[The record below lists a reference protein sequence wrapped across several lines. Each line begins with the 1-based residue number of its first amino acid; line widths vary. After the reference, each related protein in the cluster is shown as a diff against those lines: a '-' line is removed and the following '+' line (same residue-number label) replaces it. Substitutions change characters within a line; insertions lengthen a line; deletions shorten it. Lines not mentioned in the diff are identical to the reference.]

1 MKGTVMK
8 KPGHLDRAAG
18 VMVGLACGDALG
30 AAYEFGGPY
39 SADMPVE
46 MKGGGAFGWQ
56 PGEWTDDT
64 AMAIPLLEVV
74 DTGERPRDRNLRP
87 AVQQWIEWMQDA
99 KDVGNQT
106 SAVLG
111 EAELTVTGDFH
122 DLDTAVLTAA
132 REFQERFPDAAGNG
146 SLMRTGPYGL
156 VGQDLEYVAKTA
168 AGQSELTHPHH
179 DAVAACAIWS
189 ATISHAV
196 DTGELDIRKGL
207 EASAVEVLDD
217 DSRMLWISRIEEA
230 EAYPPEHFTRNGWV
244 VQALQGAWS
253 SIVHSGSRADN
264 DPNHVRRALEM
275 AVRGGGDTDTVAAI
289 AGGLIGAA
297 YGVSAF
303 PSEWKRQIH
312 GWPGWR
318 TDELIEH
325 AVNATRAWKEPGT
338 DFDSS
343 WPSTDYC
350 DYSDWQ
356 AIDTCVPHPHDPG
369 VYLGGIG
376 ALDRLSS
383 DVDAVVSLCR
393 IGRQQVPDSIA
404 RENRV
409 SVWLVDSDQPSDNQY
424 VDFTLTEAADMVAR
438 MRQEGKTV
446 LLHCVQAHSRTPAVG
461 ALYAARH
468 LGVAIDEA
476 LREVNTVLPLANP
489 NPAFVAAIRRIA
501 NEGEEQ

>member
-1 MKGTVMK
+1 MM

-46 MKGGGAFGWQ
+46 MKGGGAFGWE

-64 AMAIPLLEVV
+64 AMAIPLLEIVES
-74 DTGERPRDRNLRP
+74 GERPRGYNLRP
-87 AVQQWIEWMQDA
+87 AVQRWIEWMNDA

-111 EAELTVTGDFH
+111 EVELAARDDFYRLDIAAETP
-122 DLDTAVLTAA
+122 A

-146 SLMRTGPYGL
+146 SLMRTAPYGL
-156 VGQDLEYVAKTA
+156 VGQDLEYVAMTA

-179 DAVAACAIWS
+179 DTMAACAIWS
-189 ATISHAV
+189 AAISHAV
-196 DTGELDIRKGL
+196 DTGELDLRKGL
-207 EASAVEVLDD
+207 EASAGVVLDED
-217 DSRMLWISRIEEA
+217 THRLWLSRIEEA
-230 EAYPPEHFTRNGWV
+230 ETYPPEHFTKNGWV

-253 SIVHSGSRADN
+253 SIVHSGNRAEN
-264 DPNHVRRALEM
+264 DPQHVRRALEM

-289 AGGLIGAA
+289 AGGLIVAA
-297 YGVSAF
+297 YGVSAI
-303 PSEWKRQIH
+303 PLEWKRRIH

-318 TDELIEH
+318 ADELIEH
-325 AVNATRAWKEPGT
+325 AVNATRVWNEQDK
-338 DFDSS
+338 DFDNA

-350 DYSDWQ
+350 DYSDWR
-356 AIDTCVPHPHDPG
+356 ATDTCIAHPHDRG

-376 ALDRLSS
+376 ALNRLLA

-393 IGRQQVPDSIA
+393 IGRRQVPDSVK
-404 RENRV
+404 REDSV
-409 SVWLVDSDQPSDNQY
+409 SVWLVDSAAAADNQY
-424 VDFTLTEAADMVAR
+424 IDFTLTEAADMVAR
-438 MRQEGKTV
+438 MRKEGKTV

-468 LGVAIDEA
+468 LGVPIDDA
-476 LREVNTVLPLANP
+476 LRDINAVLPMANP
-489 NPAFVAAIRRIA
+489 NPAFIAAIRRIA
-501 NEGEEQ
+501 TTGAEE

>member
-1 MKGTVMK
+1 MT

-39 SADMPVE
+39 PADMPVE
-46 MKGGGAFGWQ
+46 MKGGGAFGWE

-74 DTGERPRDRNLRP
+74 ESGERPRGYNLRP
-87 AVQQWIEWMQDA
+87 AVQRWIEWMHDA

-111 EAELTVTGDFH
+111 EAELTARGDYYR
-122 DLDTAVLTAA
+122 LDIAAATVA
-132 REFQERFPDAAGNG
+132 REFQARFPDAAGNG
-146 SLMRTGPYGL
+146 SLMRTAPYGL
-156 VGQDLEYVAKTA
+156 VGQNLEYVAKTA
-168 AGQSELTHPHH
+168 AGQSELTHPHP
-179 DAVAACAIWS
+179 DAMAACAIWS
-189 ATISHAV
+189 AAIAHAV

-207 EASAVEVLDD
+207 EASAVEVLDEEGQKQW
-217 DSRMLWISRIEEA
+217 LSRIEEA
-230 EAYPPEHFTRNGWV
+230 EAHPPEYFTKNGWV
-244 VQALQGAWS
+244 VQAFQGAWS
-253 SIVHSGSRADN
+253 SIVHSGNRTET
-264 DPNHVRRALEM
+264 DPHHGRRALEM

-289 AGGLIGAA
+289 AGGLVGGA
-297 YGVSAF
+297 YGASAI
-303 PSEWKRQIH
+303 PLEWKLRIH

-318 TDELIEH
+318 ADELVEH
-325 AVNATRAWKEPGT
+325 AVTATRVWKEYGEN
-338 DFDSS
+338 FDNV

-350 DYSDWQ
+350 DYSDWLG
-356 AIDTCVPHPHDPG
+356 IDTCVAHPHDQG

-376 ALDRLSS
+376 ALDRLPD

-393 IGRQQVPDSIA
+393 IGRRQVPDTVS
-404 RENRV
+404 REDRV
-409 SVWLVDSDQPSDNQY
+409 SVWLVDSSAAEDNQY
-424 VDFTLTEAADMVAR
+424 VDFTLTESADMVAR
-438 MRQEGKTV
+438 MRKEGKTV

-468 LGVAIDEA
+468 LGVPIDDA
-476 LREVNTVLPLANP
+476 LRGVTAALPMANP

-501 NEGEEQ
+501 TTGAEE

>member
-1 MKGTVMK
+1 MM

-46 MKGGGAFGWQ
+46 MKGGGAFGWE

-64 AMAIPLLEVV
+64 AMAIPLLEIVES
-74 DTGERPRDRNLRP
+74 GERPRGYNLRP
-87 AVQQWIEWMQDA
+87 AVQHWIEWMHDA

-111 EAELTVTGDFH
+111 EVELAARGDYYQLDIAAE
-122 DLDTAVLTAA
+122 TAA

-146 SLMRTGPYGL
+146 SLMRTAPYGL
-156 VGQDLEYVAKTA
+156 VGQDLEYVTMTA

-179 DAVAACAIWS
+179 DAKAACAIWS
-189 ATISHAV
+189 AAISHAV
-196 DTGELDIRKGL
+196 DTGELDLRKGL
-207 EASAVEVLDD
+207 EASAGVVLDED
-217 DSRMLWISRIEEA
+217 THRLWLSRIEEA
-230 EAYPPEHFTRNGWV
+230 ETYPPEHFTKNGWV

-253 SIVHSGSRADN
+253 SIVHSGNRAEN
-264 DPNHVRRALEM
+264 DPHHVRRALEM

-289 AGGLIGAA
+289 AGGLIVAA
-297 YGVSAF
+297 YGVSAI
-303 PSEWKRQIH
+303 PLEWKRRIH

-318 TDELIEH
+318 AEELIEH
-325 AVNATRAWKEPGT
+325 AVKATRMWNEQDK
-338 DFDSS
+338 DFDNA

-350 DYSDWQ
+350 DYSDWR
-356 AIDTCVPHPHDPG
+356 ATDTCIAHPHDRG

-376 ALDRLSS
+376 ALNRLLA

-393 IGRQQVPDSIA
+393 IGRRQVPDSVK
-404 RENRV
+404 REDSV
-409 SVWLVDSDQPSDNQY
+409 SVWLVDSAAAADNQY
-424 VDFTLTEAADMVAR
+424 IDFTLTEAADMVAR
-438 MRQEGKTV
+438 MRKEGKTV

-468 LGVAIDEA
+468 LGVPIDDA
-476 LREVNTVLPLANP
+476 LRNVNTVLPMANP

-501 NEGEEQ
+501 TTGAEE

>member
-1 MKGTVMK
+1 MK
-8 KPGHLDRAAG
+8 KTGHLDRAAG

-39 SADMPVE
+39 PADMPVE
-46 MKGGGAFGWQ
+46 MKGGGAFGWA

-64 AMAIPLLEVV
+64 SMAIPLLELVE
-74 DTGERPRDRNLRP
+74 TGERPRGYNLRP
-87 AVQQWIEWMQDA
+87 AMQRWIEWMQDA

-111 EAELTVTGDFH
+111 EAKLAARGDFYQ
-122 DLDTAVLTAA
+122 LDTAALTAA
-132 REFQERFPDAAGNG
+132 REFQNQFPDAAGNG
-146 SLMRTGPYGL
+146 SLMRTAPYGL
-156 VGQDLEYVAKTA
+156 VGHDLEYVATTA
-168 AGQSELTHPHH
+168 AGQSGLTHPHA
-179 DAVAACAIWS
+179 DAVTACAIWS
-189 ATISHAV
+189 AAIKHAV
-196 DTGELDIRKGL
+196 DTGELDIRVGL
-207 EASAVEVLDD
+207 RAGVSETNELDRFVL
-217 DSRMLWISRIEEA
+217 WETRIKEA
-230 EAYPPEHFTRNGWV
+230 EKLAPEHFTQNGWV

-253 SIVHSGSRADN
+253 SIVHSGDRADN
-264 DPNHVRRALEM
+264 DPRHVRRALEM

-289 AGGLIGAA
+289 AGGLIGGA
-297 YGVSAF
+297 YGVSAC

-312 GWPGWR
+312 GSPGWR

-325 AVNATRAWKEPGT
+325 AVNATRVWKEPGT
-338 DFDSS
+338 DFNSS

-376 ALDRLSS
+376 ALDRVPS

-438 MRQEGKTV
+438 MRKEGKIV

-461 ALYAARH
+461 ALYAARR
-468 LGVAIDEA
+468 LGVPIDSA
-476 LREVNTVLPLANP
+476 LCDVNAALPMANP
-489 NPAFVAAIRRIA
+489 NLAFVAAIRRIA

>member
-1 MKGTVMK
+1 MM

-46 MKGGGAFGWQ
+46 MKGGGAFGWE

-64 AMAIPLLEVV
+64 AMAIPLLEIVES
-74 DTGERPRDRNLRP
+74 GERPRGYNLRP
-87 AVQQWIEWMQDA
+87 AVQRWIEWMNDA

-111 EAELTVTGDFH
+111 EVELAARDDFYRLDIAAE
-122 DLDTAVLTAA
+122 TAA

-146 SLMRTGPYGL
+146 SLMRTAPYGL
-156 VGQDLEYVAKTA
+156 VGQDLEYVAMTA

-179 DAVAACAIWS
+179 DTMAACAIWS
-189 ATISHAV
+189 AAISHAV
-196 DTGELDIRKGL
+196 DTGELDLRKGL
-207 EASAVEVLDD
+207 EASAGVVLDED
-217 DSRMLWISRIEEA
+217 THRLWLSRIEEA
-230 EAYPPEHFTRNGWV
+230 ETYPPEHFTKNGWV

-253 SIVHSGSRADN
+253 SIVHSGNRAEN
-264 DPNHVRRALEM
+264 DPHHVRRALEM

-289 AGGLIGAA
+289 AGGLIVAA
-297 YGVSAF
+297 YGVSAI
-303 PSEWKRQIH
+303 PLEWKRRIH

-318 TDELIEH
+318 AEELIEH
-325 AVNATRAWKEPGT
+325 AVKATRMWNEQDK
-338 DFDSS
+338 DFDNA

-350 DYSDWQ
+350 DYSDWRGT
-356 AIDTCVPHPHDPG
+356 DTCIAHPHDRG

-376 ALDRLSS
+376 ALNRLLA

-393 IGRQQVPDSIA
+393 IGRRQVPDSVK
-404 RENRV
+404 REDSV
-409 SVWLVDSDQPSDNQY
+409 SIWLVDSAAAADNQY
-424 VDFTLTEAADMVAR
+424 IDFTLTEAADMVAR
-438 MRQEGKTV
+438 MRKEGKTV

-468 LGVAIDEA
+468 LGVPIDDA
-476 LREVNTVLPLANP
+476 LRNVNTVLPMANP

-501 NEGEEQ
+501 TTGAEE